1 MHRRVNR
8 RRDRPDVQAR
18 SSLPRSSHL
27 DRVGH
32 PAAATVA
39 ASCIQYA
46 ASVLCGDFCRCTPQI
61 RARIAPHCSRHIRP
75 RHARQREGNEN
86 SVPRPFVC
94 AGLFAHEKEEVR
106 RKENRSAAESSSPCR
121 PRSAVIRCHRKTKG
135 GGGRERTRRRRRR
148 RLSDAAAT
156 RGAGVTGR
164 RCEERREEA

>member
-8 RRDRPDVQAR
+8 RRDRPNIQAR
-18 SSLPRSSHL
+18 SSLPRSSHS

-32 PAAATVA
+32 PAAATAA
-39 ASCIQYA
+39 ASRIQYA
-46 ASVLCGDFCRCTPQI
+46 ASVLCGIFGRCTPQI

-106 RKENRSAAESSSPCR
+106 RKETDQQPSL
-121 PRSAVIRCHRKTKG
+121 
-135 GGGRERTRRRRRR
+135 RRRVVREA
-148 RLSDAAAT
+148 RLSGATARQKGVMAENVHDAEGEDAYPMLLQPAAP
-156 RGAGVTGR
+156 A
-164 RCEERREEA
+164 